1 MPAPLCDFQGPGQV
15 DCRDV
20 RIGLTN
26 QGDRMKTSSTRFLT
40 THVGSMPRS
49 DAVCAALLAKE
60 HGEVRDEAAFDA
72 LMSEAVQEVVR
83 VQASLGIDIV
93 SDGETSKIGYATYI
107 KDRNT
112 GFGGDF
118 TPKPHRDL
126 ADHPDYR
133 DILAKTRGPQLFRR
147 TCCVG
152 EIAPKNDGSLQ
163 KDIANLRRAV
173 AASGVAEAFMNAASP
188 GVVSAFQPNRFYDTD
203 ERYLTAIAKV
213 MRTEYL
219 AIDAAGFLLQV
230 DCPDLAMSRHTA
242 FQDLDEHAFLKRAQL
257 HVEVLNR
264 ALEGIPKDRIRAHI
278 CWGNYEGPH
287 DFDIPLEKII
297 ANVLSI
303 HAGAISFEA
312 ANPRHEHEWT
322 IWRDHAQSTDTIL
335 MPGVL
340 DTSTNYVEHPELVAQ
355 RIERFA
361 REVGPERVIAS
372 TDCGFG
378 TFVGSVAVAR
388 TVAYKK
394 LTSLVE
400 GARIASMRM
409 YGKAGA

>member
-1 MPAPLCDFQGPGQV
+1 
-15 DCRDV
+15 
-20 RIGLTN
+20 
-26 QGDRMKTSSTRFLT
+26 
-40 THVGSMPRS
+40 
-49 DAVCAALLAKE
+49 
-60 HGEVRDEAAFDA
+60 VRDEGAFDA
-72 LMSEAVQEVVR
+72 LMREAVREVVEL
-83 VQASLGIDIV
+83 QASIGIDVV

-118 TPKPHRDL
+118 TPRPHRDL

-133 DILAKTRGPQLFRR
+133 ELLAKTRGPQLFRR

-163 KDIANLRRAV
+163 KDIANLQSAL
-173 AASGVAEAFMNAASP
+173 SGTRVSEAFMNAASP
-188 GVVSAFQPNRFYDTD
+188 GVVSAFQPNRYYDSD
-203 ERYLTAIAKV
+203 ERYLNAIADV
-213 MRTEYL
+213 MRTEYA
-219 AIDAAGFLLQV
+219 AITEAGFLLQV

-242 FQDLDEHAFLKRAQL
+242 FQDLDEASFLERAEM

-264 ALEGIPKDRIRAHI
+264 ALDGIAPDKVRAHI

-287 DFDIPLEKII
+287 DFDIGLEKILST
-297 ANVLSI
+297 VLSI
-303 HAGAISFEA
+303 KARAISFEA

-322 IWRDHAQSTDTIL
+322 IWRDLAREADRIF

-355 RIERFA
+355 RIERFVRLMGA
-361 REVGPERVIAS
+361 ERVIAS

-388 TVAYKK
+388 SVVYKK

-400 GARIASMRM
+400 GARIASNRLF
-409 YGKAGA
+409 GKHQA

>member
-1 MPAPLCDFQGPGQV
+1 
-15 DCRDV
+15 
-20 RIGLTN
+20 
-26 QGDRMKTSSTRFLT
+26 MKISSDRFLT

-60 HGEVRDEAAFDA
+60 RGEVRDEAAFDA
-72 LMSEAVQEVVR
+72 LMREAVREVVGL
-83 VQASLGIDIV
+83 QASIGIDVV

-133 DILAKTRGPQLFRR
+133 ELLARTRGPQLFRR

-152 EIAPKNDGSLQ
+152 EVAPKNEGSLQ
-163 KDIANLRRAV
+163 TDIANLRSALAGTRV
-173 AASGVAEAFMNAASP
+173 SEAFMNAASP
-188 GVVSAFQPNRFYDTD
+188 GVVSAFQPNRYYDSD
-203 ERYLTAIAKV
+203 ESYLNAIAKV
-213 MRTEYL
+213 LRTEYL
-219 AIDAAGFLLQV
+219 SITEAGFLLQV

-242 FQDLDEHAFLKRAQL
+242 FQDLDEASFLERAAM
-257 HVEVLNR
+257 HVDVLNR
-264 ALEGIPKDRIRAHI
+264 ALEGIPADKVRAHI

-287 DFDIPLEKII
+287 DFDIGLEKIMST
-297 ANVLSI
+297 VLSI
-303 HAGAISFEA
+303 NARAISFEA
-312 ANPRHEHEWT
+312 ANPRHEHEWV
-322 IWRDHAQSTDTIL
+322 IWRDMARETDRIFL
-335 MPGVL
+335 PGVL

-361 REVGPERVIAS
+361 RLMGPERVIAS

-378 TFVGSVAVAR
+378 TFVGTVAVAR
-388 TVAYKK
+388 SVAYKK
-394 LTSLVE
+394 LAALVE
-400 GARIASMRM
+400 GARIASSRLF
-409 YGKAGA
+409 GKRDA

>member
-1 MPAPLCDFQGPGQV
+1 
-15 DCRDV
+15 
-20 RIGLTN
+20 
-26 QGDRMKTSSTRFLT
+26 MKTSTTRFLT
-40 THVGSMPRS
+40 THVGSLPRS
-49 DAVCAALLAKE
+49 DAVCTALLEKE
-60 HGEVRDEAAFDA
+60 HGTVKDAAAFDA
-72 LMSEAVQEVVR
+72 LMKESVREVVAL
-83 VQASLGIDIV
+83 QSSIGIDVV

-133 DILAKTRGPQLFRR
+133 ELLSKTRGPQLFRR

-152 EIAPKNDGSLQ
+152 DIAPKNDGSLQ
-163 KDIANLRRAV
+163 KDLANLESAIG
-173 AASGVAEAFMNAASP
+173 AARVTEAFMNAASP
-188 GVVSAFQPNRFYDTD
+188 GVVSAFQPNRHYETH
-203 ERYLTAIAKV
+203 ERYLDAIAKV
-213 MRTEYL
+213 MRAEYL
-219 AIDAAGFLLQV
+219 AITEAGFLLQV
-230 DCPDLAMSRHTA
+230 DCPDIAMSRHTA
-242 FQDLDEHAFLKRAQL
+242 FQDLDEATFLKRAET
-257 HVEVLNR
+257 HVDVLNR
-264 ALEGIPKDRIRAHI
+264 ALEGIPADQVRAHI

-297 ANVLSI
+297 ATVLAI
-303 HAGAISFEA
+303 NARAISFEA

-322 IWRDHAQSTDTIL
+322 IWRDRARGADRVFL
-335 MPGVL
+335 PGVL

-361 REVGPERVIAS
+361 QIMGRERVIAS

-388 TVAYKK
+388 TVVYKK
-394 LTSLVE
+394 LASLVE
-400 GARIASMRM
+400 GARIASSRLF
-409 YGKAGA
+409 GAAA

>member
-1 MPAPLCDFQGPGQV
+1 V
-15 DCRDV
+15 
-20 RIGLTN
+20 
-26 QGDRMKTSSTRFLT
+26 K
-40 THVGSMPRS
+40 
-49 DAVCAALLAKE
+49 
-60 HGEVRDEAAFDA
+60 DEAAFDA
-72 LMSEAVQEVVR
+72 LMKESVREVVAL
-83 VQASLGIDIV
+83 QSSIGIDVV

-133 DILAKTRGPQLFRR
+133 ELLSKTRGPQLFRR

-152 EIAPKNDGSLQ
+152 DIAPKHDGSLQ
-163 KDIANLRRAV
+163 KDIANLKSAI
-173 AASGVAEAFMNAASP
+173 AAARVTEGFMNAASP
-188 GVVSAFQPNRFYDTD
+188 GVVSAFQPNRHYDTH
-203 ERYLTAIAKV
+203 ERYLEAIAKV
-213 MRTEYL
+213 MRAEYL
-219 AIDAAGFLLQV
+219 AIVDAGFLLQV

-242 FQDLDEHAFLKRAQL
+242 FQDLDEATFLKRAET

-264 ALEGIPKDRIRAHI
+264 ALEGIPADKVRAHI

-297 ANVLSI
+297 ATVLSI
-303 HAGAISFEA
+303 DARAISFEA

-322 IWRDHAQSTDTIL
+322 VWRDRARGADRVF

-355 RIERFA
+355 RIGRFA
-361 REVGPERVIAS
+361 QVMGRERVIAS

-388 TVAYKK
+388 TVVYKK
-394 LTSLVE
+394 LASLVD
-400 GARIASMRM
+400 GARIASTRM
-409 YGKAGA
+409 FGAEA

>member
-1 MPAPLCDFQGPGQV
+1 MRHVVPGS
-15 DCRDV
+15 
-20 RIGLTN
+20 
-26 QGDRMKTSSTRFLT
+26 RMKTSSDRILT

-49 DAVCAALLAKE
+49 DQVCAALLEKE
-60 HGEVRDEAAFDA
+60 HGKVADAGAFDTLMADAVRDVVA
-72 LMSEAVQEVVR
+72 L
-83 VQASLGIDIV
+83 QASIGIDVV

-133 DILAKTRGPQLFRR
+133 ELLTRTRGPQLFRR

-152 EIAPKNDGSLQ
+152 EIRSKRDGSLE
-163 KDIANLRRAV
+163 KDIANLKNAISATRV
-173 AASGVAEAFMNAASP
+173 TEAFMNAASP
-188 GVVSAFQPNRFYDTD
+188 GVVSAFQPNRYYDTH
-203 ERYLTAIAKV
+203 ERYLNAIANV

-219 AIDAAGFLLQV
+219 AITEAGFLLQV
-230 DCPDLAMSRHTA
+230 DCPDIAMSRHTA
-242 FQDLDEHAFLKRAQL
+242 FQDLDEAAFLERAEL
-257 HVEVLNR
+257 HVAVLNR
-264 ALEGIPKDRIRAHI
+264 ALEGIPAQKVRAHI

-287 DFDIPLEKII
+287 DFDIGLDKIMST
-297 ANVLSI
+297 VLAI
-303 HAGAISFEA
+303 NAGAISFEA

-322 IWRDHAQSTDTIL
+322 LWRDLARDADRIF

-361 REVGPERVIAS
+361 DIVGRERVIAS

-378 TFVGSVAVAR
+378 TFVGSVAVAP
-388 TVAYKK
+388 TVVYKK
-394 LTSLVE
+394 LASLVE
-400 GARIASMRM
+400 GARIASGRLWDRS
-409 YGKAGA
+409 A

>member
-1 MPAPLCDFQGPGQV
+1 
-15 DCRDV
+15 
-20 RIGLTN
+20 
-26 QGDRMKTSSTRFLT
+26 MKTSTTRFLT

-49 DAVCAALLAKE
+49 DAVCTALLEKE
-60 HGEVRDEAAFDA
+60 HGTVKDETAFDA
-72 LMSEAVQEVVR
+72 LMKESVRQVVAL
-83 VQASLGIDIV
+83 QSSIGIDVV

-133 DILAKTRGPQLFRR
+133 ELLSKTRGPQLFRR

-152 EIAPKNDGSLQ
+152 DIAPKNDGSLQ
-163 KDIANLRRAV
+163 KDIANLQCAI
-173 AASGVAEAFMNAASP
+173 GVTRVTEAFMNAASP
-188 GVVSAFQPNRFYDTD
+188 GVVSAFQPNRHYDTH
-203 ERYLTAIAKV
+203 ERYIEAIAKV
-213 MRTEYL
+213 MRAEYL
-219 AIDAAGFLLQV
+219 AIIEAGFVLQV
-230 DCPDLAMSRHTA
+230 DCPDVAMSRHTA
-242 FQDLDEHAFLKRAQL
+242 FQDLDEATFLKRAET
-257 HVEVLNR
+257 HVEALNR
-264 ALEGIPKDRIRAHI
+264 ALEGIPADQVRAHI

-287 DFDIPLEKII
+287 DFDIPLEKIV
-297 ANVLSI
+297 ATVLSI
-303 HAGAISFEA
+303 NARAISFEA

-322 IWRDHAQSTDTIL
+322 IWRDRARGADRIFL
-335 MPGVL
+335 PGVL

-361 REVGPERVIAS
+361 QIMGRERVIAS

-388 TVAYKK
+388 TVVYKK
-394 LTSLVE
+394 LASLVE
-400 GARIASMRM
+400 GARIASTRLF
-409 YGKAGA
+409 GAAA

>member
-1 MPAPLCDFQGPGQV
+1 
-15 DCRDV
+15 
-20 RIGLTN
+20 
-26 QGDRMKTSSTRFLT
+26 MKTSSERFLT

-60 HGEVRDEAAFDA
+60 RGEAQAEAAFDA
-72 LMSEAVQEVVR
+72 LMGKSVREVVAL
-83 VQASLGIDIV
+83 QASLGIDVV

-118 TPKPHRDL
+118 TPRPHRDL

-133 DILAKTRGPQLFRR
+133 ELLGKTRGPQLFRR

-152 EIAPKNDGSLQ
+152 DIAPKNDGSLQ
-163 KDIANLRRAV
+163 KDIANLQGAV
-173 AASGVAEAFMNAASP
+173 SGTGVVEAFMNAASP
-188 GVVSAFQPNRFYDTD
+188 GVVSAFQPNRHYDSD
-203 ERYLTAIAKV
+203 ERYLNAIAEV
-213 MRTEYL
+213 MRAEYL
-219 AIDAAGFLLQV
+219 AITDAGFLLQV

-242 FQDLDEHAFLKRAQL
+242 FQELDEATFLKRAEM
-257 HVEVLNR
+257 HVDVLNR
-264 ALEGIPKDRIRAHI
+264 ALEGIPADKVRAHI

-287 DFDIPLEKII
+287 DFDIGLEKII

-303 HAGAISFEA
+303 NARALSFEA

-322 IWRDHAQSTDTIL
+322 VWRDRARGVDRVF

-361 REVGPERVIAS
+361 NLFGRERVIAS

-394 LTSLVE
+394 LASLVE
-400 GARIASMRM
+400 GARIASARM
-409 YGKAGA
+409 FGQAAAG

>member
-1 MPAPLCDFQGPGQV
+1 
-15 DCRDV
+15 
-20 RIGLTN
+20 
-26 QGDRMKTSSTRFLT
+26 MKTSSDRFLT

-60 HGEVRDEAAFDA
+60 RGEAHDERAFDA
-72 LMSEAVQEVVR
+72 LMTEAVREVVR
-83 VQASLGIDIV
+83 LQASLGIDIV

-112 GFGGDF
+112 GFDGDF

-133 DILAKTRGPQLFRR
+133 ELLAKTRGPQLYRR

-152 EIAPKNDGSLQ
+152 EIAPKNDGALQ
-163 KDIANLRRAV
+163 KDIANLRGAV
-173 AASGVAEAFMNAASP
+173 SGTGVTEAFMNAASP
-188 GVVSAFQPNRFYDTD
+188 GVVSAFQPNRYYDSH
-203 ERYLTAIAKV
+203 ESYLNAIAKV
-213 MRTEYL
+213 MRAEYQ
-219 AIDAAGFLLQV
+219 AIVEAGFLLQV

-242 FQDLDEHAFLKRAQL
+242 FQDLDEATFLERAEL
-257 HVEVLNR
+257 HVAVLNR
-264 ALEGIPKDRIRAHI
+264 ALEGIPADKVRAHI

-287 DFDIPLEKII
+287 DFDIGLEKII
-297 ANVLSI
+297 STVLAI
-303 HAGAISFEA
+303 RAGALSFEA
-312 ANPRHEHEWT
+312 ANPRHEHEWVV
-322 IWRDHAQSTDTIL
+322 WRDRARDTDKVFL
-335 MPGVL
+335 PGVL

-361 REVGPERVIAS
+361 RLFGPERVIAS

-378 TFVGSVAVAR
+378 SFVGSVAVAR

-394 LTSLVE
+394 LGSLVE
-400 GARIASMRM
+400 GARIASGRLFGSA
-409 YGKAGA
+409 GKAAAQ

>member
-1 MPAPLCDFQGPGQV
+1 
-15 DCRDV
+15 
-20 RIGLTN
+20 
-26 QGDRMKTSSTRFLT
+26 MKTSSSRFLT

-49 DAVCAALLAKE
+49 EAVCNALLEKE
-60 HGEVRDEAAFDA
+60 HGKVTDAGAFDA
-72 LMSEAVQEVVR
+72 LMKESVREVVAL
-83 VQASLGIDIV
+83 QASIGIDVV
-93 SDGETSKIGYATYI
+93 SDGETSKVGYATYI

-112 GFGGDF
+112 GFGDDF

-133 DILAKTRGPQLFRR
+133 ELLGKTRGPQLFRR

-152 EIAPKNDGSLQ
+152 EIAPKNDGALQ
-163 KDIANLRRAV
+163 TDIANLESAV
-173 AASGVAEAFMNAASP
+173 EGIEVTEAFMNAASP
-188 GVVSAFQPNRFYDTD
+188 GVVSAFQPNRYYDSD
-203 ERYLTAIAKV
+203 EKYLNAIAKV
-213 MRTEYL
+213 MRTEYQ
-219 AIDAAGFLLQV
+219 AIVEAGFLLQV
-230 DCPDLAMSRHTA
+230 DCPDIAMSRHTA
-242 FQDLDEHAFLKRAQL
+242 FQDLEEKAFLERAEL

-264 ALEGIPKDRIRAHI
+264 ALDGISPDRVRAHI

-287 DFDIPLEKII
+287 DFDIALEKII
-297 ANVLSI
+297 SNVLAI
-303 HAGAISFEA
+303 DARAISFEA

-322 IWRDHAQSTDTIL
+322 VWRDRARDSDKIF

-361 REVGPERVIAS
+361 NLMGPERVIAS

-378 TFVGSVAVAR
+378 TFIGSVAVAR

-394 LTSLVE
+394 LASLVE
-400 GARIASMRM
+400 GARIASHRM
-409 YGKAGA
+409 FGAGLAEGRETPAIRAANADRGGAQR

>member
-1 MPAPLCDFQGPGQV
+1 
-15 DCRDV
+15 
-20 RIGLTN
+20 
-26 QGDRMKTSSTRFLT
+26 MKTSTSRFLT

-60 HGEVRDEAAFDA
+60 RGESFEEAAFDS
-72 LMSEAVQEVVR
+72 LMGEAVKEVVAR
-83 VQASLGIDIV
+83 QASIGIDVV

-126 ADHPDYR
+126 ADHADYR
-133 DILAKTRGPQLFRR
+133 EILTKMRGPQLFRR

-163 KDIANLRRAV
+163 KDISNLKRAV
-173 AASGVAEAFMNAASP
+173 SGARVTEAFMNAASP
-188 GVVSAFQPNRFYDTD
+188 GVVSAFQPNRHYDTD
-203 ERYLTAIAKV
+203 ERYLSAIANV
-213 MRTEYL
+213 MRAEYL
-219 AIDAAGFLLQV
+219 AIVEAGLLLQV
-230 DCPDLAMSRHTA
+230 DCPDIAMSRHTA
-242 FQDLDEHAFLKRAQL
+242 FQDLDEPAFLKRAEM
-257 HVEVLNR
+257 HVEILNR
-264 ALEGIPKDRIRAHI
+264 ALEGIPADRIRAHI

-297 ANVLSI
+297 SNVLTI
-303 HAGAISFEA
+303 RAGAISFEA
-312 ANPRHEHEWT
+312 ANPRHEHEWVV
-322 IWRDHAQSTDTIL
+322 WRDRARDAERVF

-361 REVGPERVIAS
+361 RLMGPERVIAS

-378 TFVGSVAVAR
+378 TFVGSVVVAPS
-388 TVAYKK
+388 VAYKK
-394 LTSLVE
+394 LASLVE
-400 GARIASMRM
+400 GARIASARVF
-409 YGKAGA
+409 GNAAN

>member
-1 MPAPLCDFQGPGQV
+1 
-15 DCRDV
+15 
-20 RIGLTN
+20 
-26 QGDRMKTSSTRFLT
+26 MKTSSKRFLT

-60 HGEVRDEAAFDA
+60 RGELSDEREFDA
-72 LMSEAVQEVVR
+72 LMSKAVRDVVAL
-83 VQASLGIDIV
+83 QASIGIDVV
-93 SDGETSKIGYATYI
+93 SDGEMSKIGYATYI

-133 DILAKTRGPQLFRR
+133 ELLAKMRGPQLYRR
-147 TCCVG
+147 ACCIG
-152 EIAPKNDGSLQ
+152 EIAPKNEGSLQ
-163 KDIANLRRAV
+163 KDLENLRSAI
-173 AASGVAEAFMNAASP
+173 AGTHVAEAFMNAASP
-188 GVVSAFQPNRFYDTD
+188 GVVSAFQPNRYYDSH
-203 ERYLTAIAKV
+203 ERYLDAIAKV
-213 MRTEYL
+213 MRAEYL
-219 AIDAAGFLLQV
+219 AITEAGFLLQV
-230 DCPDLAMSRHTA
+230 DCPDIAMSRHTA
-242 FQDLDEHAFLKRAQL
+242 FQDLDERAFLERAEL
-257 HVEVLNR
+257 HVAVLNR
-264 ALEGIPKDRIRAHI
+264 ALEGIPADRVRAHI

-297 ANVLSI
+297 STVLSI
-303 HAGAISFEA
+303 RARALSFEA

-322 IWRDHAQSTDTIL
+322 VWRDRAGDADRIF

-361 REVGPERVIAS
+361 RIFGPERVIAS

-394 LTSLVE
+394 LASLVD
-400 GARIASMRM
+400 GARLASARM
-409 YGKAGA
+409 FGAAGQWVIE

>member
-1 MPAPLCDFQGPGQV
+1 
-15 DCRDV
+15 
-20 RIGLTN
+20 
-26 QGDRMKTSSTRFLT
+26 MKTSSERILT

-60 HGEVRDEAAFDA
+60 RGELADEAAFDS
-72 LMSEAVQEVVR
+72 LMSESVREVVR
-83 VQASLGIDIV
+83 LQASLGIDVV

-133 DILAKTRGPQLFRR
+133 ELLAKTRGPQLFRR

-152 EIAPKNDGSLQ
+152 EIAPKNEGSLQ
-163 KDIANLRRAV
+163 KDIANLRNAI
-173 AASGVAEAFMNAASP
+173 SGAPVGEAFMNAASP
-188 GVVSAFQPNRFYDTD
+188 GVVSAFQPNRYYDSD
-203 ERYLTAIAKV
+203 ERYLDAIAKV
-213 MRTEYL
+213 MRAEYL
-219 AIDAAGFLLQV
+219 AIVEASLLLQV

-242 FQDLDEHAFLKRAQL
+242 FQDLDEASFLSRARM

-264 ALEGIPKDRIRAHI
+264 ALEGIPADKVRVHI

-287 DFDIPLEKII
+287 DFDIALEKIMS
-297 ANVLSI
+297 NVLSI
-303 HAGAISFEA
+303 RAGAISFEA

-322 IWRDHAQSTDTIL
+322 LWRDLAGNTDRIF

-355 RIERFA
+355 RIERYA
-361 REVGPERVIAS
+361 AIVGPERVIAS

-394 LTSLVE
+394 LTSMVE
-400 GARIASMRM
+400 GARIASTRLF
-409 YGKAGA
+409 GKRSA

>member
-1 MPAPLCDFQGPGQV
+1 
-15 DCRDV
+15 
-20 RIGLTN
+20 
-26 QGDRMKTSSTRFLT
+26 MKTGSDRFLT

-49 DAVCAALLAKE
+49 DAVCAALLEKE
-60 HGEVRDEAAFDA
+60 HGNVRDEAAFDA
-72 LMSEAVQEVVR
+72 LMRESVREVVAL
-83 VQASLGIDIV
+83 QSSLGIDVV

-133 DILAKTRGPQLFRR
+133 ELLAKTRGPQLFRR

-152 EIAPKNDGSLQ
+152 EIAPKDDGSLQ
-163 KDIANLRRAV
+163 KDIANLKSAI
-173 AASGVAEAFMNAASP
+173 AGAGVAEGFMNAASP
-188 GVVSAFQPNRFYDTD
+188 GVVSAFQPNRYYDSD
-203 ERYLTAIAKV
+203 ERYLNAIAKV
-213 MRTEYL
+213 MRAEYQ
-219 AIDAAGFLLQV
+219 AITNAGFVLQV

-242 FQDLDEHAFLKRAQL
+242 FQDMDEPSFLKRGEL
-257 HVEVLNR
+257 HVDVLNR
-264 ALEGIPKDRIRAHI
+264 ALEGIPADQVRVHI

-287 DFDIPLEKII
+287 DFDIALEKII
-297 ANVLSI
+297 ATVLSI
-303 HAGAISFEA
+303 NARAISFEA

-322 IWRDHAQSTDTIL
+322 IWRDRAKDADKIFL
-335 MPGVL
+335 PGVL

-361 REVGPERVIAS
+361 RLMGPERVIAS

-378 TFVGSVAVAR
+378 TFVGTVAVAR
-388 TVAYKK
+388 TVVYKK
-394 LTSLVE
+394 LTSLVD
-400 GARIASMRM
+400 GARIASGRLFPQMSR
-409 YGKAGA
+409 G

>member
-1 MPAPLCDFQGPGQV
+1 
-15 DCRDV
+15 
-20 RIGLTN
+20 
-26 QGDRMKTSSTRFLT
+26 MKTGSDRILT

-49 DAVCAALLAKE
+49 EAVCAALLTKE
-60 HGEVRDEAAFDA
+60 HGEVRDEAAYDA
-72 LMSEAVQEVVR
+72 LMSEAVREVVAL
-83 VQASLGIDIV
+83 QASLGIDVV

-118 TPKPHRDL
+118 TPRPHRDL

-133 DILAKTRGPQLFRR
+133 EILAKTRGPQLFRR

-163 KDIANLRRAV
+163 KDIANLQSAL
-173 AASGVAEAFMNAASP
+173 SGAPVTEAFMNAASP
-188 GVVSAFQPNRFYDTD
+188 GVVSAFQPNRYYDSD
-203 ERYLTAIAKV
+203 ERYLNAIAEV
-213 MRTEYL
+213 MRAEYL
-219 AIDAAGFLLQV
+219 AITEAGFLLQV

-242 FQDLDEHAFLKRAQL
+242 FQELDEASFLERAEM

-264 ALEGIPKDRIRAHI
+264 ALDGIPADKVRAHI

-287 DFDIPLEKII
+287 DFDIGLEKIMST
-297 ANVLSI
+297 VLSI
-303 HAGAISFEA
+303 RAGALSFEA

-322 IWRDHAQSTDTIL
+322 LWRDLARGADRIF

-361 REVGPERVIAS
+361 HVFGPERVIAS

-394 LTSLVE
+394 LTSLAE
-400 GARIASMRM
+400 GARIASRRVF
-409 YGKAGA
+409 GPRAA